1 MQSPGLESLDQRAV
15 RQDAVQTL
23 CPQSIEI
30 ASFSG
35 KSLNEKTKRRKTL
48 KCSVS
53 GCTGAAFPCISVCQ
67 K

>member
-15 RQDAVQTL
+15 RQDAVQI

-53 GCTGAAFPCISVCQ
+53 GCTGAAFPCVSVCQ